1 MATVNTDLIAVL
13 VVHVCTN
20 FCFSRSDGF
29 ASQASIC
36 VGSINVGQKIFGER
50 VALTLNRYSFFSLYV
65 IITV

>member
-13 VVHVCTN
+13 VVQECMN
-20 FCFSRSDGF
+20 FCFSRSNGF